1 MFKITSYEGL
11 ENKLRDVGFVLLD
24 EYSYRK
30 KKESIW
36 ISSNG
41 LLQVVELDDGNVGL
55 QIIKS
60 HTLTEIEEWEFQ
72 DKQE

>member
-11 ENKLRDVGFVLLD
+11 ENKLRDVGFVLID
-24 EYSYRK
+24 EYLYRK

-41 LLQVVELDDGNVGL
+41 MLQVVELDDGSVGL